1 MPQEG
6 SRKNLDS
13 TLQHVFLSIISG
25 RFPHMD
31 SAQCGYILKNMQATI
46 VICNSMILCMA
57 GGKEFGY
64 VITVD
69 VDLHSIYMV

>member
-1 MPQEG
+1 
-6 SRKNLDS
+6 
-13 TLQHVFLSIISG
+13 
-25 RFPHMD
+25 MD